1 MRKSAC
7 LFVALVCPLF
17 APIAASAGG
26 SDGGG
31 AAGGGASG
39 GRVAGSGLAVTASGS
54 LNAGAEQTPWS
65 TVQGRVSLADTSI
78 TGRHRLGDGGGGF
91 NVDPSAGIDGFS
103 VMGDYYF
110 AHPFAAS
117 GGFRATSGLLVGPRS
132 QALSIAQP
140 NLAAGGFFSVD
151 RRTLGQSTT
160 LRGRGEAAGSDTTA
174 LPYIGLG
181 YTARA
186 ARGALSVSADLGMV
200 GRVFGSDSQN
210 RPFAA
215 SLRSLDEPARDSRL
229 LPVLQLG
236 VLFSF

>member
-1 MRKSAC
+1 MGKSASVFATV
-7 LFVALVCPLF
+7 LFLGF
-17 APIAASAGG
+17 ASAAAAA
-26 SDGGG
+26 DG
-31 AAGGGASG
+31 AAA
-39 GRVAGSGLAVTASGS
+39 RDVGLNVEPERAAWP
-54 LNAGAEQTPWS
+54 A
-65 TVQGRVSLADTSI
+65 VQGRVSFNAASPA
-78 TGRHRLGDGGGGF
+78 GRHPFGEGGGQ
-91 NVDPSAGIDGFS
+91 NVRQPAGVEGFS

-140 NLAAGGFFSVD
+140 TLGAGGSLSVD
-151 RRTLGQSTT
+151 RRALAQPTP
-160 LRGRGEAAGSDTTA
+160 LRGRGDAAGSDTAA
-174 LPYIGLG
+174 LPYLGLG

-200 GRVFGSDSQN
+200 GRIFGGDNQA

-215 SLRSLDEPARDSRL
+215 SLRSLDEPGHDSRL

-236 VLFSF
+236 VLYSF